1 YFYYFL
7 YLYKKIQFFC
17 EKCVKA
23 SIDMEN
29 TCWACN
35 NPLDESKPFKPYKK
49 QEEFYGDLTKTDLKL
64 KKYHI

>member
-1 YFYYFL
+1 
-7 YLYKKIQFFC
+7 
-17 EKCVKA
+17 
-23 SIDMEN
+23 MEN

-64 KKYHI
+64 KKYHIYENK